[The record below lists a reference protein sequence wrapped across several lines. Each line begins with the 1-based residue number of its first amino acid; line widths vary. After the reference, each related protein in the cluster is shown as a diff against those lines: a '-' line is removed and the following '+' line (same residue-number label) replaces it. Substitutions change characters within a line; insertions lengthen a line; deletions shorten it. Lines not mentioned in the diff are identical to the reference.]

1 MIETING
8 ITNTFF
14 VICLAI
20 EFFKCFLRPKPIR
33 RFQRVMIYV
42 SWFIASAGIAY
53 FMDNVFVLKIIM
65 VCICHTL
72 ANLLLF
78 ESSSV
83 IKRFFFSFLY
93 VTLGIICDYLI
104 LIILESIMPQYDY
117 YNFLESPVGMTVG
130 TFSLLMQFLII
141 IVLRKIFDYSG
152 TQIIGS
158 KVLLQFMLT
167 PVLSLVFITVSIIDY
182 DAQASSRKADTTV
195 IVALLI
201 MLLNFS
207 MYYILQKVIVSE
219 RDRAEN
225 ILLKEQGRHYADY
238 YQHVVEQK
246 EGQKS
251 RTHDYINHLKVI
263 QDLGRKGNLKAQEKY
278 IDEQISE
285 VSHSQDVFETGS
297 PIVDAVINRK
307 YLEAK
312 EKGISFLVEADNLTN
327 LSISSS
333 DLVTILSNMLDNAIE
348 AAEQCEEKRITLKMQ
363 MSGDLLLIDSTNTMN
378 APTDTGSRFHTT
390 KPDKANHG
398 YGIGNIKRAVDNNG
412 GQCMIESKDGLFH
425 ITIVMSNATGA

>member
-1 MIETING
+1 MISEILLDFILNSIYLALGYLLFKTLYNRKSINPVRITITTA
-8 ITNTFF
+8 IALLMPVSSFFFRTVPSIKLLVVYLTFVVVYKMLF
-14 VICLAI
+14 
-20 EFFKCFLRPKPIR
+20 E
-33 RFQRVMIYV
+33 V
-42 SWFIASAGIAY
+42 SWKQGLLISALFFG
-53 FMDNVFVLKIIM
+53 IM
-65 VCICHTL
+65 VSCELIVYISL
-72 ANLLLF
+72 GLLYELPEF
-78 ESSSV
+78 QKLTNETGAFYIELLSE
-83 IKRFFFSFLY
+83 FL
-93 VTLGIICDYLI
+93 V
-104 LIILESIMPQYDY
+104 
-117 YNFLESPVGMTVG
+117 
-130 TFSLLMQFLII
+130 FLII
-141 IVLRKIFDYSG
+141 IFAGVFLKRSNLSRMDVKGWLVFSIYPIFSVLVVILLVANADKVVLGQMGNIFLF
-152 TQIIGS
+152 IGVGLMVS
-158 KVLLQFMLT
+158 NVLLFYLLDNVIGRELKMARNEE
-167 PVLSLVFITVSIIDY
+167 LVRDADHVYEIYSSVSREKEI
-182 DAQASSRKADTTV
+182 QKA
-195 IVALLI
+195 
-201 MLLNFS
+201 
-207 MYYILQKVIVSE
+207 
-219 RDRAEN
+219 
-225 ILLKEQGRHYADY
+225 
-238 YQHVVEQK
+238 
-246 EGQKS
+246 

-412 GQCMIESKDGLFH
+412 GQCTINVEEGLFH
-425 ITIVMSNATGA
+425 ISIAMLI

>member
-1 MIETING
+1 MISEILLGNILNSIYLALGYLLFKTLYNRKSINPVRITITTA
-8 ITNTFF
+8 IALLMPVSSFF
-14 VICLAI
+14 FRTVPSIKLLVVYLTLVVVYKMLF
-20 EFFKCFLRPKPIR
+20 E
-33 RFQRVMIYV
+33 V
-42 SWFIASAGIAY
+42 SWKQGLLISALFFG
-53 FMDNVFVLKIIM
+53 IM
-65 VCICHTL
+65 VSCELIVYISL
-72 ANLLLF
+72 GLLYELPEF
-78 ESSSV
+78 QKLTNETGAFYIELLSE
-83 IKRFFFSFLY
+83 FL
-93 VTLGIICDYLI
+93 V
-104 LIILESIMPQYDY
+104 
-117 YNFLESPVGMTVG
+117 
-130 TFSLLMQFLII
+130 FLII
-141 IVLRKIFDYSG
+141 IFAGVFLKRSNLSRMDVKGWLVFSIYPIFSVLVVILLVANADKVVLGQMGNIFLF
-152 TQIIGS
+152 IGVGLMVS
-158 KVLLQFMLT
+158 NVLLFYLLDNVIGRELKMARNEE
-167 PVLSLVFITVSIIDY
+167 LVRNADHVYEIYSSVSREKEI
-182 DAQASSRKADTTV
+182 QKA
-195 IVALLI
+195 
-201 MLLNFS
+201 
-207 MYYILQKVIVSE
+207 
-219 RDRAEN
+219 
-225 ILLKEQGRHYADY
+225 
-238 YQHVVEQK
+238 
-246 EGQKS
+246 

-312 EKGISFLVEADNLTN
+312 EKGISFLVEADNLTD

-412 GQCMIESKDGLFH
+412 GQCTINVEEGLFH
-425 ITIVMSNATGA
+425 ISIAMLI